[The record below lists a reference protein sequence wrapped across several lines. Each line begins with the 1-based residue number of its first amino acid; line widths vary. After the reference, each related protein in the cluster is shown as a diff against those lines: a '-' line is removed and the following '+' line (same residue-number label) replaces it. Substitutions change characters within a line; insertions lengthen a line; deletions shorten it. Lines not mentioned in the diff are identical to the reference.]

1 MIQLNLDQYDE
12 LDHAMERARYNK
24 ELLALWD
31 HVEIYLGEEGVK
43 EVVAFTWRDAY
54 LDTELVD
61 NDIADEYGVSRPY
74 SSYSHLNAVRLKNGD
89 VIPMPII
96 AKPVIPERTMV
107 TLKKVYA

>member
-1 MIQLNLDQYDE
+1 
-12 LDHAMERARYNK
+12 ME
-24 ELLALWD
+24 
-31 HVEIYLGEEGVK
+31 

-54 LDTELVD
+54 LDENAKYTNQNTVYHGNGEVFS
-61 NDIADEYGVSRPY
+61 AAT
-74 SSYSHLNAVRLKNGD
+74 HLNAVRLKNGD